1 MSGIFSSIKGRYYKI
16 EIRFFNDFI
25 LIFLFVEEFFIKNL
39 TTLFYPDLKSGQG
52 MHV

>member
-1 MSGIFSSIKGRYYKI
+1 MSAIFSSIKGRYYKI
-16 EIRFFNDFI
+16 EIRFLTTLF
-25 LIFLFVEEFFIKNL
+25 LFLFVEEFFIKNL